1 MAEEIITETNRETAT
16 DHAYG
21 GAQIQV
27 LEGLEAVRK
36 RPGMYIGSTGP
47 SGLHH
52 LVYEIVDNAIDEAL
66 AGYCTHIEVTI
77 KPGNIIE
84 VSDNGRGIPVDIQPK
99 LGIPAVTVVYTVL
112 HAGGKFGG
120 EDSGYKVAGGLHG
133 VGASVVNALSEWLT
147 VRVRRDGAEYEQSF
161 KRGKPDGDLKKI
173 GAAAS
178 TGTTVT
184 FKPDPEMF
192 QETTM
197 YRYETLL
204 KRLREEAF
212 LNAGV
217 RITLTDER
225 PESDRP
231 QEEKSE
237 GNEVR
242 TETMCYEGGIRSF
255 VSYLCERRDLTPL
268 TPQVMYM
275 KGEGQGAVAEVA
287 LQYYD
292 NSYNELLLSFA
303 NNVHTPEGGTHEE
316 GFKLVVTVD
325 NGISAI
331 EEAACAKELG
341 LDLIVTDHHLPGETL
356 PDAVAVVDP
365 KRADDESPFKDLCGA
380 GVAFKL
386 CAALEGCEPADLL
399 EMYGELVA
407 LGTVADVM
415 PLVGENRTL
424 VREGLALLQDTMRP
438 GLQALM
444 ENAGVAGKPV
454 TADTVSYSL
463 APRLNAAGRM
473 DNAAVALKLLLCT
486 DEAQAA
492 GIAARLAE
500 INTERQQT
508 EQEVFAAA
516 QKTLEADPARQR
528 DRVLVVSGEDWHPG
542 VIGIVAAR
550 LMEKYNRPAI
560 VISLQNGEGRGSGRA
575 PDPFDLHGALAGCA
589 QYLTRFG
596 GHAAAAGVEIEE
608 EKLPAFRQAINAW
621 AAEYAPRPGAPELK
635 LDAAVQL
642 SELTLPN
649 VQELSRLAPFGRE
662 NPMPVLLVCDAMID
676 GIWPMGAEGRHTR
689 VRLRQGNDTLFASIF
704 GVAPSAFAYPV
715 GTAVE
720 AALEVSIFTGRSGP
734 MVSAHLR
741 AIRPAGLGNLPSEQ
755 AAWFEAFR
763 TGGTLEPARAAA
775 LLPDRADTVMLYK
788 RIRGGQVASG
798 DLQPVFAAQGPENTG
813 KTLTS
818 LAALHELG
826 LIQEQNGHWL
836 PVPVT
841 TKQDLASAPILQK
854 LAAVVK

>member
-1 MAEEIITETNRETAT
+1 MGLFLLSLES
-16 DHAYG
+16 G
-21 GAQIQV
+21 FCV
-27 LEGLEAVRK
+27 LCPAKGL
-36 RPGMYIGSTGP
+36 S
-47 SGLHH
+47 
-52 LVYEIVDNAIDEAL
+52 
-66 AGYCTHIEVTI
+66 
-77 KPGNIIE
+77 
-84 VSDNGRGIPVDIQPK
+84 VSSVI
-99 LGIPAVTVVYTVL
+99 LLWYL
-112 HAGGKFGG
+112 SLSESGGK
-120 EDSGYKVAGGLHG
+120 DK
-133 VGASVVNALSEWLT
+133 
-147 VRVRRDGAEYEQSF
+147 
-161 KRGKPDGDLKKI
+161 
-173 GAAAS
+173 
-178 TGTTVT
+178 
-184 FKPDPEMF
+184 
-192 QETTM
+192 TM
-197 YRYETLL
+197 MMNMMT
-204 KRLREEAF
+204 
-212 LNAGV
+212 
-217 RITLTDER
+217 
-225 PESDRP
+225 
-231 QEEKSE
+231 
-237 GNEVR
+237 
-242 TETMCYEGGIRSF
+242 
-255 VSYLCERRDLTPL
+255 
-268 TPQVMYM
+268 
-275 KGEGQGAVAEVA
+275 GAVAINGGVGVMEVRQPQMVEKAVQDAGHIAADIAENAHITLHELKEKIDAVVEKKLPSFKA
-287 LQYYD
+287 LMEMKPMAVAQ
-292 NSYNELLLSFA
+292 
-303 NNVHTPEGGTHEE
+303 T
-316 GFKLVVTVD
+316 TVD
-325 NGISAI
+325 DASLTVYQNGYEPELPVAEQPVLPVTEKKGPAVSHPRKKPVKKTKKVEETAPSAI

-608 EKLPAFRQAINAW
+608 EKLPAFRQAINTW
-621 AAEYAPRPGAPELK
+621 AAEHAPRPGAPELK

-763 TGGTLEPARAAA
+763 TGGTLEPARAAV

>member
-1 MAEEIITETNRETAT
+1 MNYPAWQIKTA
-16 DHAYG
+16 DHA
-21 GAQIQV
+21 AEQ
-27 LEGLEAVRK
+27 
-36 RPGMYIGSTGP
+36 
-47 SGLHH
+47 
-52 LVYEIVDNAIDEAL
+52 AL
-66 AGYCTHIEVTI
+66 AGAGCGALLRRVLAARGCTDPAEV
-77 KPGNIIE
+77 
-84 VSDNGRGIPVDIQPK
+84 QAL
-99 LGIPAVTVVYTVL
+99 LGA
-112 HAGGKFGG
+112 
-120 EDSGYKVAGGLHG
+120 
-133 VGASVVNALSEWLT
+133 
-147 VRVRRDGAEYEQSF
+147 GAELS
-161 KRGKPDGDLKKI
+161 
-173 GAAAS
+173 
-178 TGTTVT
+178 
-184 FKPDPEMF
+184 DPF
-192 QETTM
+192 
-197 YRYETLL
+197 LL
-204 KRLREEAF
+204 
-212 LNAGV
+212 
-217 RITLTDER
+217 
-225 PESDRP
+225 
-231 QEEKSE
+231 
-237 GNEVR
+237 
-242 TETMCYEGGIRSF
+242 
-255 VSYLCERRDLTPL
+255 RD
-268 TPQVMYM
+268 MD
-275 KGEGQGAVAEVA
+275 KAVARIEQAVENEETIVIYGDYDVDGISATAILYECLSSMGAHVRCKLPTRGTGYGLTRPA
-287 LQYYD
+287 LE
-292 NSYNELLLSFA
+292 SLAEK
-303 NNVHTPEGGTHEE
+303 

-575 PDPFDLHGALAGCA
+575 PDPFDLHGALAGCT

-608 EKLPAFRQAINAW
+608 EKLPAVLPFRK
-621 AAEYAPRPGAPELK
+621 P
-635 LDAAVQL
+635 L
-642 SELTLPN
+642 S
-649 VQELSRLAPFGRE
+649 
-662 NPMPVLLVCDAMID
+662 MP
-676 GIWPMGAEGRHTR
+676 P
-689 VRLRQGNDTLFASIF
+689 
-704 GVAPSAFAYPV
+704 
-715 GTAVE
+715 
-720 AALEVSIFTGRSGP
+720 
-734 MVSAHLR
+734 
-741 AIRPAGLGNLPSEQ
+741 
-755 AAWFEAFR
+755 
-763 TGGTLEPARAAA
+763 
-775 LLPDRADTVMLYK
+775 
-788 RIRGGQVASG
+788 
-798 DLQPVFAAQGPENTG
+798 
-813 KTLTS
+813 
-818 LAALHELG
+818 
-826 LIQEQNGHWL
+826 
-836 PVPVT
+836 
-841 TKQDLASAPILQK
+841 
-854 LAAVVK
+854 